1 MTDVVA
7 IAKEC
12 RETLVVEIA
21 KLDEFLV
28 MAEKLMKYNHSDSS
42 KASSGKASEADDK
55 EATELT
61 SLAKIRPY
69 SGANGAADTK
79 A

>member
-1 MTDVVA
+1 MTDVVK

-12 RETLVVEIA
+12 RKTLVAEIT
-21 KLDEFLV
+21 KLDEFLA
-28 MAEKLMKYNHSDSS
+28 MADKLMKYNQLE
-42 KASSGKASEADDK
+42 SGKASEADDE

-61 SLAKIRPY
+61 SPTKAGVY
-69 SGANGAADTK
+69 SAGAGANGADVK